1 MKYNAWLIA
10 YYHCKVSAMSSLEAV
25 EEKLDGLK
33 EFIGLEFKDLKTKQ
47 DTTNG
52 RVRGLEIWRGRLV
65 GFSACLTLIILP
77 ILFIVIRLK
86 MSN

>member
-1 MKYNAWLIA
+1 
-10 YYHCKVSAMSSLEAV
+10 MSSIETVEA
-25 EEKLDGLK
+25 KLDSLK
-33 EFIGLEFKDLKTKQ
+33 EYLGREFKDLKEKQ

-86 MSN
+86 MSG